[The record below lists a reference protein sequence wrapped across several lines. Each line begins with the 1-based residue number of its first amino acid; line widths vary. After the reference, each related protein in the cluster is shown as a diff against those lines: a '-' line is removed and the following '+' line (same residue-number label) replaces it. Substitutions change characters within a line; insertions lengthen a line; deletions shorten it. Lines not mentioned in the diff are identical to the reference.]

1 MIYSTLKSENFQKI
15 FFFNVQNWF
24 FKCKLK
30 TISYSHWIL
39 KLQLV
44 VYTLAGKIP
53 KSRLHSKKSNP
64 LFISIVLLESL
75 SNKLSNELMWVLW
88 KLMIFGFHQFFLKI
102 SQNIDLFLWTDAY
115 QKIQILDKW
124 SWVHFLEFFML
135 FKKK

>member
-1 MIYSTLKSENFQKI
+1 MIYSTLKSENFQKNY
-15 FFFNVQNWF
+15 FFNFQNWF
-24 FKCKLK
+24 FNCKLK
-30 TISYSHWIL
+30 KISYSHWIL

-115 QKIQILDKW
+115 LKIQILNKW
-124 SWVHFLEFFML
+124 SWVHFVELSML
-135 FKKK
+135 YKKK